1 MFYFQSVITFV
12 IPVLISLFLYAIKQR
27 QKKSV
32 SGFDICFFSVQ
43 GATSI
48 EVFQRLFRSTGPM
61 CSDLF
66 V

>member
-12 IPVLISLFLYAIKQR
+12 IRVLISLFLYAIKQR
-27 QKKSV
+27 QKNSMSGFEICLFSV
-32 SGFDICFFSVQ
+32 SG
-43 GATSI
+43 ATFI
-48 EVFQRLFRSTGPM
+48 KVFHRLFRPIEPM